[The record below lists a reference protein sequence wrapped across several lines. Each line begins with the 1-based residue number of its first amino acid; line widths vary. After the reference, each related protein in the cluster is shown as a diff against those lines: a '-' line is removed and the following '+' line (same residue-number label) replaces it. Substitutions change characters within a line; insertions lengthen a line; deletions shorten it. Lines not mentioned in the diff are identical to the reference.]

1 MIEKKL
7 YQKYKGFKK
16 SFILIIHFLNEFFL
30 LKISPFKLKIKF
42 LLIKVMKKTFTFK
55 LKLSPKKSLFHF
67 QFK

>member
-1 MIEKKL
+1 MVL
-7 YQKYKGFKK
+7 R